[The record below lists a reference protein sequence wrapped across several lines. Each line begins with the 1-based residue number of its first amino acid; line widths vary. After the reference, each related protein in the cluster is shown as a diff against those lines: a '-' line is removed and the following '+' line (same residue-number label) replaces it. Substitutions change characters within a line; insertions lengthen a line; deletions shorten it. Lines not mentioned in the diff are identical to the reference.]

1 MEQSFQAISEAIKK
15 DSENKSYT
23 AKHIDPLYS
32 AHENAKIVIVGQAPG
47 IKAEQSKRF
56 FNDKS
61 GDRLRDWLGVTSDFF
76 YSTDKLAIL
85 PMDFYYPGK
94 GKSGD
99 LPPRKDFASKW
110 HPQLLKLMPNV
121 EMTLLVGRYAQ
132 KYYLHQKNNIT
143 LTQTVKNFQTYL
155 PTYFPIVHP
164 SPLNQRWLKKNP
176 WFSTEVLPILRQKVA
191 EILQPEP

>member
-1 MEQSFQAISEAIKK
+1 MEQSFQAIYEAIKK
-15 DSENKSYT
+15 DAENKSYT

-32 AHENAKIVIVGQAPG
+32 AHKNAKIVIVGQAPG

>member
-61 GDRLRDWLGVTSDFF
+61 GDRLRDWLGVTRDFF

>member
-1 MEQSFQAISEAIKK
+1 MEQSFQAIYEAIKK
-15 DSENKSYT
+15 DAENKSYT

>member
-1 MEQSFQAISEAIKK
+1 MEQSFQAIYEAIKK
-15 DSENKSYT
+15 DAENKSYT

-32 AHENAKIVIVGQAPG
+32 AHENARIVIVGQAPG

-94 GKSGD
+94 SKSGD

-164 SPLNQRWLKKNP
+164 SPLNQRWLKKNS

>member
-1 MEQSFQAISEAIKK
+1 MEQSFQAIYEAIKK

-164 SPLNQRWLKKNP
+164 SHLNQRWLKKNP

>member
-1 MEQSFQAISEAIKK
+1 MEQSFQAIYEAIKK
-15 DSENKSYT
+15 DAENKSYT

-191 EILQPEP
+191 EILQTEP

>member
-1 MEQSFQAISEAIKK
+1 MDQSFQAIYEAIKK
-15 DSENKSYT
+15 DAENKTFT

-32 AHENAKIVIVGQAPG
+32 AHKNAKIVIVGQAPG

-191 EILQPEP
+191 EILQTEP

>member
-1 MEQSFQAISEAIKK
+1 MEQSFQAIYEAIKK
-15 DSENKSYT
+15 DAENKSYT

-61 GDRLRDWLGVTSDFF
+61 GDRLRDWLGVTRDFF

>member
-1 MEQSFQAISEAIKK
+1 MEQSFQAIYEAIKK
-15 DSENKSYT
+15 DAENKSYT

-99 LPPRKDFASKW
+99 LSPRKDFASKW

>member
-1 MEQSFQAISEAIKK
+1 MEQSFQAIYEAIKK
-15 DSENKSYT
+15 DAENKSYT

-176 WFSTEVLPILRQKVA
+176 WFSTEVLPVLRQKVA